1 VSKLFV
7 DLPSVID
14 RQNHNDNFTFD
25 NCVYNSIVAD
35 SNSPVVKLTLQL
47 D

>member
-1 VSKLFV
+1 MSKLFV

-25 NCVYNSIVAD
+25 NCVNNAKVAD
-35 SNSPVVKLTLQL
+35 SYPSVIKLTLQL